1 MNRILLIVEGEKREK
16 VFFDRYK
23 TVKKMDS
30 NLDVVPFRQNIKELF
45 RLCNSYV
52 FDGIKPDNTIDI
64 LRNSNITQED
74 AELLEGQFTDIY
86 LIFDLDIQ
94 NAQTR
99 DNVIDYLKE
108 VSEVVEFFNDSTTIG
123 QILINYPMM
132 DSIFHI
138 KDDEFKEYKDI
149 VIPSDIKCSKDYKKT
164 LNEKKLIFDSNKLTK
179 NDFDMLAAINMKK
192 ANYIVFQNYNSPDL
206 YTFLYGLS
214 QANILTK
221 QIENITKHSNMYVLN
236 SSLFID
242 VDLFGKSLY
251 FHERGKRL
259 FDDNILIES
268 IKHK

>member
-16 VFFDRYK
+16 IFFDRYK
-23 TVKKMDS
+23 TVKKMDDA
-30 NLDVVPFRQNIKELF
+30 LDVVPFRQNIKELF
-45 RLCNSYV
+45 RLCSSYI
-52 FDGIKPDNTIDI
+52 FDGIKPNNIIDI
-64 LRNSNITQED
+64 LRNSNITPKD

-94 NAQTR
+94 NAQAE
-99 DNVIDYLKE
+99 DNVINYLKE
-108 VSEVVEFFNDSTTIG
+108 VSEVVEFFDDSTTIG
-123 QILINYPMM
+123 QVLINYPMM

-138 KDDEFKEYKDI
+138 SDDEFEKYKDI
-149 VIPSDIKCSKDYKKT
+149 AVPSNFKYSKDYKKT
-164 LNEKKLIFDSNKLTK
+164 LDKKKLIFDSNKLAK

-206 YTFLYGLS
+206 HTYLYELS
-214 QANILTK
+214 QAIILAK
-221 QIENITKHSNMYVLN
+221 QIENITKRSYMYVLN

-259 FDDNILIES
+259 FDDDELIES
-268 IKHK
+268 IDHK

>member
-16 VFFDRYK
+16 IFFDRYK
-23 TVKKMDS
+23 TVKKMDN

-45 RLCNSYV
+45 RLCNSYI
-52 FDGIKPDNTIDI
+52 FDGIKPNNIIDI
-64 LRNSNITQED
+64 LRNSNITQKD

-99 DNVIDYLKE
+99 ANVIDYLNE
-108 VSEVVEFFNDSTTIG
+108 VSEVVKFFDDSTTIG

-149 VIPSDIKCSKDYKKT
+149 VVPSDIEYSKEYKRILGK
-164 LNEKKLIFDSNKLTK
+164 KKLVFDSRRLIK
-179 NDFDMLAAINMKK
+179 NDFDMLSAINMKK
-192 ANYIVFQNYNSPDL
+192 ANYIVREDYDQPDS
-206 YTFLYGLS
+206 YTFLYELS
-214 QANILTK
+214 QENILAK
-221 QIENITKHSNMYVLN
+221 QIENIEKHSYMYVLN

-242 VDLFGKSLY
+242 VDLFGNSLY

-259 FDDNILIES
+259 FCDDTLIES